1 MKKSFLLFLLL
12 FLCVMV
18 RLFLLAREIRH
29 RNRTL
34 PWLRGVACGYM
45 ASLVGI
51 FISGLTDHTLFNSQ
65 LGMLFWAG
73 NAILL
78 IADRLSGGRG
88 GPSGAASS
96 CVASEVRNK

>member
-1 MKKSFLLFLLL
+1 
-12 FLCVMV
+12 MV

-29 RNRTL
+29 RQRTR

-78 IADRLSGGRG
+78 IADRLSSGR
-88 GPSGAASS
+88 SGAASS
-96 CVASEVRNK
+96 RCL